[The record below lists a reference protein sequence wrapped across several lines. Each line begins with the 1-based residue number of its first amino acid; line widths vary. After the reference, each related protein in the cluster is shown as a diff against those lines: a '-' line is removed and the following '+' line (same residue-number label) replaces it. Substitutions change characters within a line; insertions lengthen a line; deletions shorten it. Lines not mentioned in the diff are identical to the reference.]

1 MNMTKASWFI
11 FAGMMLLTVVVCLPL
26 ASLHADGTAYVLA
39 MVFVMSIGGLANYL
53 AVKRY
58 GSVNHRRRD

>member
-26 ASLHADGTAYVLA
+26 ASLHADGTAYALA

-58 GSVNHRRRD
+58 GSVSHRRRD

>member
-1 MNMTKASWFI
+1 MNMNKALWFI

-26 ASLHADGTAYVLA
+26 ASLHADGTAYALA
-39 MVFVMSIGGLANYL
+39 MVFVISVGGLANYL

-58 GSVNHRRRD
+58 RWVTHHRRR